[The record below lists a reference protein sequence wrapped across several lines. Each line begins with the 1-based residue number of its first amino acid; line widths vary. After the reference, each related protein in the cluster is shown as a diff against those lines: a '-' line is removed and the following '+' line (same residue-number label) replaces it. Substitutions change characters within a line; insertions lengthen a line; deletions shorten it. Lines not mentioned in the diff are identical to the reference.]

1 MRKSTKRTSDTDEFA
16 DLSIS
21 EEEAVLAA
29 RHAFTFLVTCAEGEV
44 EGITLGERIF
54 AAQAVLEH
62 TARVPRLM
70 DTLMEG
76 VGLLSDEDVMAAA
89 AVIS

>member
-1 MRKSTKRTSDTDEFA
+1 MSKTTKRASDTDELA
-16 DLSIS
+16 DHSIS

-29 RHAFTFLVTCAEGEV
+29 RHAFTFLVSCAEGEV
-44 EGITLGERIF
+44 AGITLGERIF
-54 AAQAVLEH
+54 AALAVLEH

-89 AVIS
+89 AALS